1 MPEFL
6 TLLPPPQALTLFLGQ
21 HFTPLQSEIIPTT
34 QALHRVT
41 ASSVFAPHPLPTFRR
56 STVDGY
62 AVRAMDTFG
71 ASESIP
77 AYLTLTGETLM
88 GESPTFSVSAAQCA
102 LIHTGGML
110 SDGADAV
117 VMLEYTQSVSS
128 DEIEVLRPVA
138 VGENILKVGED
149 VAAEEE
155 VIPRARRLRPA
166 EIGGLMAL
174 GITALSVVRSPRV
187 GILSTGDEIVSP
199 EAVLQPGQVRDVNT
213 YTLKAL
219 IEQCGGLPVIYGII
233 PDRKETL
240 LAVASS
246 ALQECDVLIITAGS
260 SASSRDLTAEV
271 INLLGKPGV
280 LVHGVNVRPGKPT
293 ILAACDGKPV
303 VGLPGN
309 PVSAL
314 VIAQLFI
321 VPLMDTLL
329 DLPPF
334 QPQPN
339 LLARLTLNVPSQT
352 GREDWIAV
360 RLIEQSGRLHA
371 EPIFG
376 KSNLIFTLVR
386 ADGLVHIPAA
396 ATGLNAGE
404 MVEVLLMR

>member
-1 MPEFL
+1 
-6 TLLPPPQALTLFLGQ
+6 
-21 HFTPLQSEIIPTT
+21 
-34 QALHRVT
+34 
-41 ASSVFAPHPLPTFRR
+41 
-56 STVDGY
+56 
-62 AVRAMDTFG
+62 
-71 ASESIP
+71 
-77 AYLTLTGETLM
+77 
-88 GESPTFSVSAAQCA
+88 
-102 LIHTGGML
+102 
-110 SDGADAV
+110 
-117 VMLEYTQSVSS
+117 
-128 DEIEVLRPVA
+128 
-138 VGENILKVGED
+138 
-149 VAAEEE
+149 
-155 VIPRARRLRPA
+155 
-166 EIGGLMAL
+166 
-174 GITALSVVRSPRV
+174 
-187 GILSTGDEIVSP
+187 
-199 EAVLQPGQVRDVNT
+199 
-213 YTLKAL
+213 
-219 IEQCGGLPVIYGII
+219 
-233 PDRKETL
+233 
-240 LAVASS
+240 
-246 ALQECDVLIITAGS
+246 VLIITAGS